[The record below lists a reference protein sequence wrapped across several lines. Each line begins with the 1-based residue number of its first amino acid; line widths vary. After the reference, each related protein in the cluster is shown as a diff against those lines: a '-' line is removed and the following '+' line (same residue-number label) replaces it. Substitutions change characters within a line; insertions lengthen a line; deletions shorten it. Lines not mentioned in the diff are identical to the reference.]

1 MKITNSSA
9 GKARGMTLPE
19 TMIALG
25 LGCLVLAGVVA
36 FSFYGGRSLAAM
48 GNYASLDDASR
59 RAVDLMTRDIRQAA
73 ALSDFRTN
81 ALTFTNF
88 DGQQFQYIWDPAN
101 RTLTRVK
108 DGSTTVLLTEC
119 QSLEFHMY
127 QRTRNSGTNRLNPTT
142 DKALC
147 KLIDMTWRCSRSIFG
162 NRANSET
169 VQTAQ
174 VVLRN

>member
-1 MKITNSSA
+1 M
-9 GKARGMTLPE
+9 E
-19 TMIALG
+19 
-25 LGCLVLAGVVA
+25 
-36 FSFYGGRSLAAM
+36 
-48 GNYASLDDASR
+48 
-59 RAVDLMTRDIRQAA
+59 IRQAA
-73 ALSDFRTN
+73 ALTDFRTN
-81 ALTFTNF
+81 SLTFTNF
-88 DGQQFQYIWDPAN
+88 DGQQFQYIWDPAI

-127 QRTRNSGTNRLNPTT
+127 QRTPNPGTNSFNPTT

-147 KLIDMTWRCSRSIFG
+147 KLIDMTWRCTRSILG

-169 VQTAQ
+169 VQTAH